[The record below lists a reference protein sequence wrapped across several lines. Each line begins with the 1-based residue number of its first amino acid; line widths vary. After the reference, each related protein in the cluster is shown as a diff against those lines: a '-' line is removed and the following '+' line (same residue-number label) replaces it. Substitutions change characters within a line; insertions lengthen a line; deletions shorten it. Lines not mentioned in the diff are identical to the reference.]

1 MTFSIKPYLLVE
13 YMIAQLLNLWVVDD
27 QESFFINAL
36 HDMNKRWFSALWKVW
51 SNTCEIL
58 NGYRISDALKGKSS
72 VLQSIYY
79 FLLSLKYLFHVGGWI
94 CFFIFCF
101 FCKYLAWSLLNVSCL
116 FVNLPFKFDFMI
128 LFCSVLFLLI

>member
-1 MTFSIKPYLLVE
+1 MTFSITPHLLVE
-13 YMIAQLLNLWVVDD
+13 YMMSQLLNLWAVDD
-27 QESFFINAL
+27 QKSFFINAL
-36 HDMNKRWFSALWKVW
+36 HDMNKRWFSAPWKVW

-72 VLQSIYY
+72 VLQSIHY
-79 FLLSLKYLFHVGGWI
+79 FLLSLKYLSHVGGWI
-94 CFFIFCF
+94 SFFIFCF
-101 FCKYLAWSLLNVSCL
+101 LQILAWSLLHVSCL